1 MDSTEKK
8 LEHINISFIN
18 SNKVVRQVKFH
29 RDFDKRDWDDQK
41 EYLIALASSLNNAAE
56 TAYNERNEMFE
67 QMQHVMELNKNAAQK
82 AETSQNLMVQSITE
96 SNAEKQSLMKVIAEL
111 KKEIK
116 SKDYLEAS
124 QEGMPFLDTQSHN
137 PPVTVGGVTLAR
149 VVEII
154 NGYTVTFEDGA
165 YAVNLVGANSN
176 IGDVVNLNQVSIR
189 SNNSAGLTFS
199 EQINDQSFL
208 DARVYINQTE
218 GLPGIVFPRGTPT
231 DPVDNYADA
240 VSIADARKFSKFD
253 VFGLNLTTL
262 ISAELRLG

>member
-116 SKDYLEAS
+116 SKDYLIES
-124 QEGMPFLDTQSHN
+124 LEE
-137 PPVTVGGVTLAR
+137 R
-149 VVEII
+149 C
-154 NGYTVTFEDGA
+154 
-165 YAVNLVGANSN
+165 
-176 IGDVVNLNQVSIR
+176 
-189 SNNSAGLTFS
+189 
-199 EQINDQSFL
+199 
-208 DARVYINQTE
+208 
-218 GLPGIVFPRGTPT
+218 
-231 DPVDNYADA
+231 
-240 VSIADARKFSKFD
+240 K
-253 VFGLNLTTL
+253 
-262 ISAELRLG
+262 